1 MGKLKFLRYLSQAL
15 RRLQLLRHFSVM
27 YLSMKESSIRF
38 YDPLG
43 NLIEVRTLVNY
54 N

>member
-15 RRLQLLRHFSVM
+15 RRLQQLRHFSVM